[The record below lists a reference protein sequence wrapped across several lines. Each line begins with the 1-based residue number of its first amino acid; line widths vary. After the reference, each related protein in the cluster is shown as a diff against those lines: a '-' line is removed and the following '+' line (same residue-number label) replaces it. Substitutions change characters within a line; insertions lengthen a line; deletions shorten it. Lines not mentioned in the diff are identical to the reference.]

1 MKFSKIINSIGAA
14 ILLLAA
20 SLIMQAR
27 PGDLDKTFGTG
38 GIAANAISGL
48 TPTYL
53 GNTALQSDG
62 KIVAAGYGGYFTDGQ
77 GSTFYEP
84 FVARYNTDGTLD
96 ATFGTNGITM
106 IHFVIR
112 SDVKDTSFFSAV
124 AVQPDGKIIAGGF
137 STSNVVDLYYNDPVL
152 ARFNANGTLD
162 TTFGTGGKVY
172 THTGATGNSD
182 GNATIYSLQIAPDG
196 SIYGIGGNGVRDTT
210 GVFVRP
216 AAILKFSSSGAFLAA
231 VYSNYGGNDTFRRTF
246 SAAALQTDGKLV
258 VGLIG
263 GGYGGAAVINDFVLM
278 RYNAD
283 LSADSTFGTNGTVV
297 TDFGT
302 GTEQA
307 NGIVLDPDGKITVS
321 GGNAT
326 SNDTGNFYA
335 ARYNPNGSL
344 DTTFGTG
351 GKVVVLISDAPVNAD
366 KEGQR
371 IVRQPDGKYI
381 SAFGA
386 RYGIIGAIRLLP
398 NGALD
403 PTFGY
408 GGIAH
413 YQANNG
419 SYPYPNIDGQ
429 GGLILLQPDGKII
442 LSVTDG
448 NAVNGFN
455 GIKMLRLTNYARN
468 DRADFEDDGK
478 TDVSVVRAFPDAL
491 TWYYLQSSNNQISGV
506 TFGSPGD
513 KIVSADFDGDG
524 KTDVAVFRP
533 SNGVWYLLQSKRGF
547 TGIAFGQAGDIP
559 SPADFDGDGRADIC
573 VFRPSNG
580 TWYYLRSSD
589 GGFRAAQFGANGDV
603 PVRGDFD
610 RDGKADFAVFRPSNG
625 TWYILNSA
633 DNSFRAVQFGTNGDV
648 PISADFDGDAGADI
662 AVFRPS
668 NGSWY
673 YLRSSDG
680 AFVGAQFGANG
691 DVPVAGDYD
700 GDGKADFA
708 VFRNGIWYVLRSL
721 NNSFTGIAFGTSTD
735 APIPAAL
742 LP

>member
-20 SLIMQAR
+20 SLMIQAR
-27 PGDLDKTFGTG
+27 PGDLDKTFGTS

-62 KIVAAGYGGYFTDGQ
+62 KIVLVGSGIYTGGSF
-77 GSTFYEP
+77 EP

-96 ATFGTNGITM
+96 ASFGTNGVTIL
-106 IHFVIR
+106 HFILQPGA
-112 SDVKDTSFFSAV
+112 SDDTSFNAV
-124 AVQPDGKIIAGGF
+124 AIQPDGKIIVGGI
-137 STSNVVDLYYNDPVL
+137 STTNIIGFYYSDAVV
-152 ARFNANGTLD
+152 ARFNTNGTLD
-162 TTFGTGGKVY
+162 TNFGTNGKVY
-172 THTGATGNSD
+172 TQTGTAPSGFYAYGNMR
-182 GNATIYSLQIAPDG
+182 IYSLQIAPDG
-196 SIYGIGGNGVRDTT
+196 SFYATGGGGDRSIPGSGVT
-210 GVFVRP
+210 VRP
-216 AAILKFSSSGAFLAA
+216 AMIIKFASNGSVISA
-231 VYSNYGGNDTFRRTF
+231 VYPNFAPTDNGKFFPTS
-246 SAAALQTDGKLV
+246 ALQPDGKLV

-491 TWYYLQSSNNQISGV
+491 TWYYLQSSNNQFSGV